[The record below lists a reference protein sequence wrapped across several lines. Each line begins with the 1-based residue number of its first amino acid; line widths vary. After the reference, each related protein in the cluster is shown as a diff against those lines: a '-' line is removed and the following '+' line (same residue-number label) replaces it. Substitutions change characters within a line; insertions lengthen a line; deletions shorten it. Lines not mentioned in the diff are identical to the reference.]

1 MTQETLP
8 GLEMIV
14 RDSEGYEDLSR
25 DTKVTAERLLA
36 CHPDRYQ
43 IAARLYFEFGASKRS
58 VCDICKIGIHTLNAL
73 VEREV
78 LTRGG
83 EILAK
88 RGKAKKSMIKLNII
102 EDIEET
108 IESGALGDFDLKDKV
123 SLLERF
129 ERLTK
134 SPEDGEKTKNA
145 NGNGSG
151 EGETIDADYEEIM
164 G

>member
-1 MTQETLP
+1 
-8 GLEMIV
+8 
-14 RDSEGYEDLSR
+14 
-25 DTKVTAERLLA
+25 
-36 CHPDRYQ
+36 
-43 IAARLYFEFGASKRS
+43 
-58 VCDICKIGIHTLNAL
+58 
-73 VEREV
+73 
-78 LTRGG
+78 
-83 EILAK
+83 
-88 RGKAKKSMIKLNII
+88 MIKLNII